1 MEKILE
7 VIYQAVL
14 DGNQEL
20 VRIKVKETIE
30 IGLGPEQILHKGLIL
45 PMTEVGLRCEKGD
58 FFVPEMLIAARAM
71 KAGLEILKPLLVDAD
86 VPPAGKIVI
95 GTVDGDHHDIGK
107 NLVSMML
114 EGAGF
119 EINDLGV
126 DIPPAKFVQ
135 TITDN
140 KVDILA
146 LSALLTTTLP
156 SIGATISSLT
166 EAGLRDQIKV
176 IIGGAPVTPEYAE
189 KIGADGYAPNASQAV
204 ILAKKLM
211 S

>member
-1 MEKILE
+1 MEKIFE
-7 VIYQAVL
+7 VIYQGVL

-30 IGLGPEQILHKGLIL
+30 IGLGPEQILQQGLIL
-45 PMTEVGLRCEKGD
+45 PMTEVGLRFEKGT

-71 KAGLEILKPLLVDAD
+71 QAGLEILKPLLVEAD
-86 VPPAGKIVI
+86 VPPAGKIII
-95 GTVDGDHHDIGK
+95 GTVEGDLHDIGK

-126 DIPPAKFVQ
+126 DIPPDKFVQ
-135 TITDN
+135 AIANT
-140 KVDILA
+140 KADILA
-146 LSALLTTTLP
+146 LSALLTTTMP
-156 SIGATISSLT
+156 NMDATISSLI
-166 EAGLRDQIKV
+166 EADLRDQIKV